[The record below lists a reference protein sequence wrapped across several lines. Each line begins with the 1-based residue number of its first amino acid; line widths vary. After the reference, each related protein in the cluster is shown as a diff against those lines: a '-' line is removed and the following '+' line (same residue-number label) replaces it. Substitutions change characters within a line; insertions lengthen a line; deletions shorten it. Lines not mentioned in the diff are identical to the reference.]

1 MCSVNALATFSDNTV
16 SLLFMRMRVAK
27 ICPPI
32 DKLKIVRSGGRLLSG
47 DYCISIEQLQ
57 VPDACNCN
65 AAPASLRAVFQE
77 FIFNKVGAK

>member
-32 DKLKIVRSGGRLLSG
+32 DKLKIVRSGGRLNKRGLLH
-47 DYCISIEQLQ
+47 I
-57 VPDACNCN
+57 NRT
-65 AAPASLRAVFQE
+65 APGTRRL
-77 FIFNKVGAK
+77 